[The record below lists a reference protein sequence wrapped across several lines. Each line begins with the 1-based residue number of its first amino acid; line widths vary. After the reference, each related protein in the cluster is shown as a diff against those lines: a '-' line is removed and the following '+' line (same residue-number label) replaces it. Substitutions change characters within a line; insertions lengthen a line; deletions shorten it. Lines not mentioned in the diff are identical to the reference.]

1 MIRLFILCLFF
12 PVLLHSQD
20 STIQY
25 GSNAP
30 YAFGFIVG
38 QSSISNQS
46 NIAVI
51 PNALTCGQFENGNSS
66 GLSMGIF
73 GELTLIPS
81 FLTLSGRAYYA
92 QHPGALQSSQCE
104 YIVYNQQSGTYDSLR
119 MKNQYT
125 VSLDRMIFDIG
136 LSLYPIPEFPLFL
149 RGGASVGFGISAN
162 SYERTQ
168 TIIEPAYVNFT
179 NGTKTRLIDK
189 GNAETNTLIGA
200 NASIGYH
207 LHLSPTFSIMP
218 EIGYT
223 HAFSSLLKNEDW
235 KYQSFDI
242 KLGLTYRPLDEKGKN
257 IPIESEPPIIIAEE
271 IPPPPAQAIVNPI
284 RFADINAPE
293 LELQQTVITQ
303 TFPIL
308 PYIFFDPGSVVPNSI
323 KTNVSPDFR
332 EDQVSSNTLETYNNL
347 LGIIAKRMLN
357 SRDSKITLIGNSDGK
372 EKSSLKERK
381 SLAQERAQSIK
392 DILVNNWGI
401 QSDRILIQSR
411 DIPKILSNKEYIE
424 GDAENR
430 RIEIETNSPEILSP
444 VIYSKFNEYIPIQNT
459 VSIALET
466 DAKAEITDWKL
477 SILHHDKQLYVKSG
491 IQLPDT
497 KFDIP
502 LDSGIISSLG
512 NTISGIQ
519 DSVDILLEFR
529 LASGEM
535 LSSRTKQSIKN
546 TQNTYEISRLSL
558 IVFEYDESTLS
569 DKNAKMMREFLKKE
583 IGSQSK
589 IDIIGSTDRLGEATY
604 NVELSQER
612 AKAVEKFTRSV
623 QNNLNII
630 SVRGIGSSRIL
641 FDNSLPEGRYYCRTV
656 SIEVKNPIQS
666 LPGK

>member
-1 MIRLFILCLFF
+1 
-12 PVLLHSQD
+12 
-20 STIQY
+20 
-25 GSNAP
+25 
-30 YAFGFIVG
+30 
-38 QSSISNQS
+38 
-46 NIAVI
+46 
-51 PNALTCGQFENGNSS
+51 
-66 GLSMGIF
+66 MGIF

-119 MKNQYT
+119 LKNQYT

-149 RGGASVGFGISAN
+149 RGGASVGFGISTN

-357 SRDSKITLIGNSDGK
+357 SRDSKITLIGNY
-372 EKSSLKERK
+372 EKLQKYCLISNTLK
-381 SLAQERAQSIK
+381 
-392 DILVNNWGI
+392 VM
-401 QSDRILIQSR
+401 
-411 DIPKILSNKEYIE
+411 PKIEEL
-424 GDAENR
+424 
-430 RIEIETNSPEILSP
+430 
-444 VIYSKFNEYIPIQNT
+444 
-459 VSIALET
+459 
-466 DAKAEITDWKL
+466 KL
-477 SILHHDKQLYVKSG
+477 KQIHL
-491 IQLPDT
+491 
-497 KFDIP
+497 
-502 LDSGIISSLG
+502 
-512 NTISGIQ
+512 
-519 DSVDILLEFR
+519 
-529 LASGEM
+529 
-535 LSSRTKQSIKN
+535 
-546 TQNTYEISRLSL
+546 
-558 IVFEYDESTLS
+558 
-569 DKNAKMMREFLKKE
+569 
-583 IGSQSK
+583 
-589 IDIIGSTDRLGEATY
+589 
-604 NVELSQER
+604 
-612 AKAVEKFTRSV
+612 
-623 QNNLNII
+623 
-630 SVRGIGSSRIL
+630 
-641 FDNSLPEGRYYCRTV
+641 RY
-656 SIEVKNPIQS
+656 
-666 LPGK
+666 

>member
-1 MIRLFILCLFF
+1 MIRLFILCLCF
-12 PVLLHSQD
+12 PLLLQSQD
-20 STIQY
+20 STIRY
-25 GSNAP
+25 SSNAP
-30 YAFGFIVG
+30 YAFGFLVG
-38 QSSISNQS
+38 HSAISNQS
-46 NIAVI
+46 KIAVI
-51 PNALTCGQFENGNSS
+51 PNALTCGQFEDGNSN

-81 FLTLSGRAYYA
+81 FLTISGRAYYA

-119 MKNQYT
+119 LKNQYT
-125 VSLDRMIFDIG
+125 VSLDRILFDIG
-136 LSLYPIPEFPLFL
+136 LSLYPIPELPLYL
-149 RGGASVGFGISAN
+149 RGGASIGFGISEN

-168 TIIEPAYVNFT
+168 TIIEPAYANFP
-179 NGTKTRLIDK
+179 NGLKTKVIDK

-223 HAFSSLLKNEDW
+223 HAFTSLLKTEDW
-235 KYQSFDI
+235 TYQSFDI
-242 KLGLTYRPLDEKGKN
+242 KLGLTYRPLDEEAPDIIN
-257 IPIESEPPIIIAEE
+257 EPVQPIIVAEE

-284 RFADINAPE
+284 QFANINAPD
-293 LELQQTVITQ
+293 LELQQTIITQ

-323 KTNVSPDFR
+323 KTNVNQDFR

-347 LGIIAKRMLN
+347 LGIIAKRMLTY
-357 SRDSKITLIGNSDGK
+357 RDSKITLIGNSDGK
-372 EKSSLKERK
+372 EKSTLKERK
-381 SLAQERAQSIK
+381 TLAQERAQSVK
-392 DILVNNWGI
+392 DIFVNNWGI
-401 QSDRILIQSR
+401 QPERIIIQSR
-411 DIPKILSNKEYIE
+411 DIPRILSNKEYIE

-430 RIEIETNSPEILSP
+430 RVEIETNSPEILSP
-444 VIYSKFNEYIPIQNT
+444 VIYSKFNEYIPLQNT

-466 DAKAEITDWKL
+466 DAKAELIDWKL
-477 SILHHDKQLYVKSG
+477 SILHHDKQLYAKSG

-497 KFDIP
+497 KFNIP

-512 NTISGIQ
+512 NAISGIN
-519 DSVDILLEFR
+519 DSVDIILEFR
-529 LASGEM
+529 LASGEV

-546 TQNTYEISRLSL
+546 TKNTYEISRLSL

-569 DKNAKMMREFLKKE
+569 DKNAMMMREFLKKE
-583 IGSQSK
+583 IGPQSK
-589 IDIIGSTDRLGEATY
+589 IDITGSTDRLGEAMY
-604 NVELSQER
+604 NIDLSQDR
-612 AKAVEKFTRSV
+612 AKAVEKFMRSV
-623 QNNLNII
+623 QNNLNIT
-630 SVRGIGSSRIL
+630 SVRGIGSSRML